1 MKRPNDDQDVEMEC
15 VARSKGS
22 VSLMTVASGKWQ
34 CTVCSEWHTS
44 RSYNCRFWVWL
55 GNDKHFLYS
64 CERCT
69 LQYQHRRA
77 QQYQQAEASQIQ
89 GSQAASSSAGGSSSG
104 GTAPREPV
112 IPPKATGMAYFI
124 QQPAASGL
132 GSAASSSAGGSA
144 SGSGSASS
152 GATGSGAGSL
162 VAWVLLEMCM
172 SGGLVKQSKPSGS

>member
-1 MKRPNDDQDVEMEC
+1 MKWPNDDQDVEMEC

-64 CERCT
+64 CERCS

-104 GTAPREPV
+104 GTA
-112 IPPKATGMAYFI
+112 
-124 QQPAASGL
+124 S

-152 GATGSGAGSL
+152 GATGSGAGSSMDL
-162 VAWVLLEMCM
+162 D
-172 SGGLVKQSKPSGS
+172 